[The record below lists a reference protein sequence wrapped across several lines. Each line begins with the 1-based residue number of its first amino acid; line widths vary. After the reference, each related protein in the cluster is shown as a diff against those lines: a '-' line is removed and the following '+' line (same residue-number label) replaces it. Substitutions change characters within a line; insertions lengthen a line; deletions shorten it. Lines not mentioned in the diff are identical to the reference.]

1 MFQMNHWVLDRILPK
16 PSAEAITRLNGMAL
30 QLYICS
36 SFLFKHDVSNM
47 IRIAYI
53 FIGHMIY
60 DLLYV
65 DTLAMKIHH
74 ILCILL
80 FILHYTYLNYAVELT
95 YTDAYYVYRNLV
107 LLESTSP
114 LLNCA
119 WLLHH
124 FQYPNKSFNI
134 CVKAAAA
141 LYWTV
146 ARMIIFP
153 YLVYSDGSFYTRL
166 FAYPFIPLNIIW
178 FHTILKMSIK
188 EISRASVKGPL
199 PVADSSPQSN
209 PAGAA

>member
-1 MFQMNHWVLDRILPK
+1 MDTICGVVCIFQMNHWALDRILPK
-16 PSAEAITRLNGMAL
+16 PNIEAITRLNGMAL
-30 QLYICS
+30 QVYICA

-47 IRIAYI
+47 VRIAYI

-60 DLLYV
+60 DLVYV

-74 ILCILL
+74 ILCISLL
-80 FILHYTYLNYAVELT
+80 VLYHTYLKYTLEFTYA
-95 YTDAYYVYRNLV
+95 DAYYVYRNLV

-124 FQYPNKSFNI
+124 FQYPNKAFNMYI
-134 CVKAAAA
+134 KAAAA

-146 ARMIIFP
+146 ARMIVFP
-153 YLVYSDGSFYTRL
+153 YIVYSGGNFYPRL

-178 FHTILKMSIK
+178 FHALMKMAAK
-188 EISRASVKGPL
+188 ELYGKPVKAPL
-199 PVADSSPQSN
+199 PVADS
-209 PAGAA
+209 